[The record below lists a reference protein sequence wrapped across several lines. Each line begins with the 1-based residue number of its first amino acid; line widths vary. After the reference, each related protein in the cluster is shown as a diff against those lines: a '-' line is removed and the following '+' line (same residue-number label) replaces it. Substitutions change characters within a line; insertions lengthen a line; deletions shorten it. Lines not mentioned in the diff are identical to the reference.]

1 MIENANSKTVK
12 APWPKQA
19 RILLKTSLLFTFV
32 FFLFFIFFTKNV
44 VPATTVSKEID
55 NNQNNVVGAK
65 NV

>member
-19 RILLKTSLLFTFV
+19 SILLKTSLLFTFV
-32 FFLFFIFFTKNV
+32 FFLFLIFFTKIAA
-44 VPATTVSKEID
+44 PAAAASKEAD
-55 NNQNNVVGAK
+55 NTQNNVVGAK